1 VSLFSYGSTSLSS
14 NASDCQFIKENG
26 VSVVKYCY
34 KNPNIVMVRDA
45 MPSAAVMRNAGGYV
59 FFEYL
64 GEEDYNIKIKV
75 TENSRGKYNYYH
87 YSLDPSLGI
96 QTPTRI
102 VGGGEYSLKFKK
114 TGGKKSNQTKII
126 MFIAGPSTSK
136 PQLQPQ
142 RHNLVFDI
150 KGERFNMT
158 FDSGVRHYSYCA
170 LTVVD
175 SVGGI
180 AFDDKSTMDSASLLY
195 QTIGSSNVTFSY
207 KRIRLRSNGVIKKS
221 VKRSYLRE
229 LNNKFSEIFYVNK
242 PGSFV
247 VNSSGL
253 MKRQKNDKFKISG
266 YGTISIIPFFNV
278 KEGELLS
285 GRYKIEVTATCGR

>member
-1 VSLFSYGSTSLSS
+1 
-14 NASDCQFIKENG
+14 
-26 VSVVKYCY
+26 
-34 KNPNIVMVRDA
+34 
-45 MPSAAVMRNAGGYV
+45 MPSEAVMRYAGGYV

-75 TENSRGKYNYYH
+75 TENSRGNYNYYH

-126 MFIAGPSTSK
+126 MFIASASK
-136 PQLQPQ
+136 PQPQPQ

-150 KGERFNMT
+150 KGERFNMI
-158 FDSGVRHYSYCA
+158 FDSGIRHNSYCA

-180 AFDDKSTMDSASLLY
+180 AFNDKLTMDSASLLY
-195 QTIGSSNVTFSY
+195 QTITPSNVTFSY
-207 KRIRLRSNGVIKKS
+207 KRIRIKSYGVIKKR
-221 VKRSYLRE
+221 VKRSYLRK
-229 LNNKFSEIFYVNK
+229 LNNKFSEIFYVNNR
-242 PGSFV
+242 GSFV

-253 MKRQKNDKFKISG
+253 MKRQKNDKFEISG

-278 KEGELLS
+278 KESELLS